1 MDKTKYLENVYLNLA
16 RFASNFD
23 IMTALN
29 CGEDKILKYSDLS
42 NYNCLTDLLPETF
55 DYKIILVETDKNVGH
70 WTCIIRMN
78 DVIECFNS
86 YGISIDKEFK
96 YIPDW
101 IENML
106 GQNKRYLTMMINT
119 CTCPYSVISNTY
131 KFQSKSD
138 NVATCGRWVIL
149 RVESARM
156 GYTLQDFVK
165 MIEKQHNKTELPTDI
180 LVLDY
185 VHLKDDKK
193 I

>member
-1 MDKTKYLENVYLNLA
+1 MDKTKYLDNVYLNLA

-23 IMTALN
+23 IMTSLN

-42 NYNCLTDLLPETF
+42 NYNCLTDLLPDTF
-55 DYKIILVETDKNVGH
+55 DYKIILIETDKNVGH

-86 YGISIDKEFK
+86 YGISIDNEFK

-101 IENML
+101 IEKIL
-106 GQNKRYLTMMINT
+106 GQNKRYLTMMINK
-119 CTCPYSVISNTY
+119 CTCPYGVISNTY
-131 KFQSKSD
+131 KFQSKSET
-138 NVATCGRWVIL
+138 VATCGRWVIL
-149 RVESARM
+149 RIETARM
-156 GYTLQDFVK
+156 GYSLQDFVK
-165 MIEKQHNKTELPTDI
+165 MIEKQHNNTELPTDI